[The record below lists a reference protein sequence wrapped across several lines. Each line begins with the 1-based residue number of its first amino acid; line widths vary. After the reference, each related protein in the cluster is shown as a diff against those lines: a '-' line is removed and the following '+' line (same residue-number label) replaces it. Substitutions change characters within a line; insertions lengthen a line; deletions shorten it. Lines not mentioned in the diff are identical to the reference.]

1 MTTAV
6 FTPSAP
12 SGAVSGLVR
21 TLSTGLRLVAA
32 LGLAGAITFSLFM
45 VMQALIA
52 SNSSPATEVDERP
65 TITISFEV
73 PDRDAVRDQRR
84 PTLDPVVAPP
94 PRPVIATEREARPV
108 ETGYTV
114 QPPVIDEDVAMDG
127 VADFVLALPPLENRV
142 EPIYPPREASRGVQG
157 DCTIRYDVLASGRT
171 ANLSVV
177 SCDSS
182 GFERASLEAVSGWR
196 HSAARGQDPNEVVR
210 RGVTTTLAF
219 RLED

>member
-6 FTPSAP
+6 FMLSAP
-12 SGAVSGLVR
+12 SGAASGLAR
-21 TLSTGLRLVAA
+21 TLGAGLRLVAA

-52 SNSSPATEVDERP
+52 SDSAPAAEVDEAP

-73 PDRDAVRDQRR
+73 PERDAVRDQRR

-94 PRPVIATEREARPV
+94 PRPVITTEREARPV

-114 QPPVIDEDVAMDG
+114 QPPVIDDQVVMDG
-127 VADFVLALPPLENRV
+127 TADFVLAPPPLATRV
-142 EPIYPPREASRGVQG
+142 EPIYPSREASRGVQG
-157 DCTIRYDVLASGRT
+157 DCTVRYDILASGRT

-196 HSAARGQDPNEVVR
+196 HSAARGQDPNAVVR

>member
-6 FTPSAP
+6 LTPSAP
-12 SGAVSGLVR
+12 SGAASGLVR
-21 TLSTGLRLVAA
+21 TMGAGVRLVAA

-52 SNSSPATEVDERP
+52 SESAPAAEVEETP
-65 TITISFEV
+65 TITISFDI
-73 PDRDAVRDQRR
+73 PDF
-84 PTLDPVVAPP
+84 DPPRGPRVNPVERVAPP
-94 PRPVIATEREARPV
+94 PARPRIVVDAQPLPV
-108 ETGYTV
+108 EGRFPIQAPAIESEAV
-114 QPPVIDEDVAMDG
+114 MQGSD
-127 VADFVLALPPLENRV
+127 DFVLAPPPLATRV
-142 EPIYPPREASRGVQG
+142 EPTYPSREASRGVQG
-157 DCTIRYDVLASGRT
+157 DCTIRYDILASGRT

-196 HSAARGQDPNEVVR
+196 HAAARGQNPDEVVR

-219 RLED
+219 RMED

>member
-6 FTPSAP
+6 LTPSAP
-12 SGAVSGLVR
+12 SGAAAGLPR
-21 TLSTGLRLVAA
+21 TIGAGLRLVAA

-52 SNSSPATEVDERP
+52 SDAAPAAEVEETP
-65 TITISFEV
+65 TITISFDV
-73 PDRDAVRDQRR
+73 PDRDPVRDQRR

-94 PRPVIATEREARPV
+94 PRPTITTEREARPLDAD
-108 ETGYTV
+108 YTP
-114 QPPVIDEDVAMDG
+114 QPPVIENDVVMDG
-127 VADFVLALPPLENRV
+127 AVDFVLAPPPLATRV
-142 EPIYPPREASRGVQG
+142 EPIYPSREASRGVQG
-157 DCTIRYDVLASGRT
+157 DCTIRYDILASGRT
-171 ANLSVV
+171 ANLSVL

-196 HSAARGQDPNEVVR
+196 HSAVRGQDPNEVVR

-219 RLED
+219 RMED